1 MNSAAKT
8 TEADVAQRL
17 AKIRNEIDEVLET
30 LEVTG
35 DKKLMQEIREELRQ
49 AKQGEGVPIEKLLE
63 KIEKG

>member
-35 DKKLMQEIREELRQ
+35 DKKLMQEIREGLRQ

>member
-17 AKIRNEIDEVLET
+17 AKIRDEIDEVLET

-35 DKKLMQEIREELRQ
+35 DKKLMQEIREGLRQ

-63 KIEKG
+63 KIEKR

>member
-35 DKKLMQEIREELRQ
+35 DKKLMQEIREGLRQ
-49 AKQGEGVPIEKLLE
+49 AKQGKGVPIEKLLE